1 MDEVQ
6 HVAGAVGYL
15 LAYVI
20 HGSGFQGSSW
30 QGNRESVSDYAR
42 TRGHR
47 RRRGH

>member
-20 HGSGFQGSSW
+20 HGSTW
-30 QGNRESVSDYAR
+30 QGDREGVPDYAR
-42 TRGHR
+42 TRGCR
-47 RRRGH
+47 RRDD